1 VARED
6 EAVSPREFSKDTIKS
21 VFSEEVVG
29 VVYPHTALL
38 LKSRKLDAK
47 VVPGPTS
54 TTPSSVSREV
64 HTA

>member
-1 VARED
+1 
-6 EAVSPREFSKDTIKS
+6 

-54 TTPSSVSREV
+54 TTPSSVSGEV